1 MQLVDPLGGAA
12 QQRDRRREVQLARG
26 DDPVVQR
33 TPRDQLLDEVAEPT
47 LLTRSEHR
55 DHVRVRDLLRGG
67 DLALEAAHEDL
78 VLGELGRHD
87 LDRDGLLPVG
97 DALEDDAHAATPDG
111 PGDPVGPYGIA
122 RPGLECDLRHTS
134 ARSITAC
141 PVVQSRPRTSGQR
154 RLAPHW
160 WSRDT
165 RRDLAMD
172 KPTLGDYRIEGIVG
186 VGRMGVV
193 YLAIDRITGR
203 AVALKVLREDV
214 GVDPVYRARSRRE
227 GELLSQLQHPHV
239 IPIHGMGEIEG
250 ELYIAS
256 RLVSSTLRNAILA
269 GPLTIEFAMIVLAS
283 VASALDAAHALG
295 IVHRD
300 VKPANV
306 LIDPAPRR
314 PDVFLADF
322 GLARDMDGAALTAP
336 GQVLGTIDYMAPE
349 LLDGERVGPATDIYG
364 LACLACETLT
374 GTVPF
379 LRDTDAA
386 TMYAHIVEP
395 PPSICQRRPEL
406 PRALDE
412 VLAAGMAKDPEERPP
427 SAGALVVDMLA
438 ALGRPAPAWLVQ
450 AA

>member
-1 MQLVDPLGGAA
+1 
-12 QQRDRRREVQLARG
+12 
-26 DDPVVQR
+26 
-33 TPRDQLLDEVAEPT
+33 
-47 LLTRSEHR
+47 
-55 DHVRVRDLLRGG
+55 
-67 DLALEAAHEDL
+67 
-78 VLGELGRHD
+78 
-87 LDRDGLLPVG
+87 
-97 DALEDDAHAATPDG
+97 
-111 PGDPVGPYGIA
+111 
-122 RPGLECDLRHTS
+122 
-134 ARSITAC
+134 
-141 PVVQSRPRTSGQR
+141 
-154 RLAPHW
+154 
-160 WSRDT
+160 
-165 RRDLAMD
+165 MD
-172 KPTLGDYRIEGIVG
+172 KPMLGDYRIEGIVG

-214 GVDPVYRARSRRE
+214 AIDPVYRARFRRE
-227 GELLSQLQHPHV
+227 GELLSQLNHRH
-239 IPIHGMGEIEG
+239 IMPIHGWGEVEG

-269 GPLTIEFAMIVLAS
+269 GPLSVDLAMKVLAS

-306 LIDPAPRR
+306 LMDPGPE
-314 PDVFLADF
+314 VFLGDF
-322 GLARDMDGAALTAP
+322 GLARDMDGAQLTVP

-379 LRDTDAA
+379 LRETDAA

-395 PPSICQRRPEL
+395 PPSVVERRPEL
-406 PRALDE
+406 PRALDA
-412 VLAAGMAKDPEERPP
+412 VLASGMAKDPEDRPA
-427 SAGALVVDMLA
+427 SAGALVVEMLA
-438 ALGRPAPAWLVQ
+438 ALGKPAPSCLVQ